1 MKRFHHCFLS
11 DSQNSAFRHCGPW
24 SNTSQAHGGLMR
36 RSVWLKMWAAG
47 MTPKDAKRT
56 QSLLRAPH
64 NSKNLD
70 LQIADNDL
78 FS

>member
-1 MKRFHHCFLS
+1 
-11 DSQNSAFRHCGPW
+11 
-24 SNTSQAHGGLMR
+24 MR

-47 MTPKDAKRT
+47 MTPKDSKRI